1 MSLIEVESVTRTF
14 GELKAV
20 QEVSLSLQRGEV
32 VGLLGA
38 NGAGKTTL
46 IRMILGLLTPTSGR
60 IEVMGRPVWEVDRHL
75 IGYVSQNLGLY
86 KDLTIDENLEFVA
99 AAFGVRP
106 PEVDR
111 SLAGVPGQ
119 RVSEISLGLR
129 RRTAFAAAKCHDP
142 SILIL
147 DEPTS
152 GVGPLGRAGL
162 WEMIHESADSG
173 AGVLVTTH
181 HMEEAEECDRVVV
194 LSAGREVAAGPVTD
208 IVGSLTSVRISGAD
222 GSDIEQLR
230 DAGMTLLLDGSGWRA
245 VDADVSRIRELVG
258 AQATLD
264 TVPASFEEAFFTL
277 SR

>member
-1 MSLIEVESVTRTF
+1 MSLIEVESVTRVL
-14 GELKAV
+14 GGLRAV

-60 IEVMGRPVWEVDRHL
+60 IEVMGGPVREVDRRL
-75 IGYVSQNLGLY
+75 IGYVPQNLGLY

-99 AAFGVRP
+99 AAFGVKP

-111 SLAGVPGQ
+111 SLAGH
-119 RVSEISLGLR
+119 RVGDISLGLR
-129 RRTAFAAAKCHDP
+129 RRTAFAAAICHDP

-162 WEMIHESADSG
+162 WEMIHESAEGG

-194 LSAGREVAAGPVTD
+194 LSAGREVAAGLVTD
-208 IVGSLTSVRISGAD
+208 IVGSLTSVLISGAD
-222 GSDIEQLR
+222 GSDVEQLK
-230 DAGMTLLLDGSGWRA
+230 DAGMTLLADGAGWR
-245 VDADVSRIRELVG
+245 VVGADVARIRELVG
-258 AQATLD
+258 AQPTLD

>member
-1 MSLIEVESVTRTF
+1 MSLIEVESVTRAF
-14 GELKAV
+14 GELRAV
-20 QEVSLSLQRGEV
+20 QEVSLSLQRGEI

-75 IGYVSQNLGLY
+75 IGYVPQNLGLY

-99 AAFGVRP
+99 AAFGVSP

-119 RVSEISLGLR
+119 RVGEISLGLR

-162 WEMIHESADSG
+162 WEMIHESAESG

-181 HMEEAEECDRVVV
+181 YMEEAEECDRVVV
-194 LSAGREVAAGPVTD
+194 LSAGREVAAGLVTD
-208 IVGSLTSVRISGAD
+208 IVGSRASRVRMGLTSS
-222 GSDIEQLR
+222 S
-230 DAGMTLLLDGSGWRA
+230 
-245 VDADVSRIRELVG
+245 SRTPG
-258 AQATLD
+258 
-264 TVPASFEEAFFTL
+264 
-277 SR
+277 